1 MPTNLPS
8 TINIDH
14 FYSAVQRNPN
24 NLDEFQGQSDTQK
37 SSLINQV
44 IEKLSLDDLSE
55 LNIQHRVGRTTY
67 NPLQNLLDFLNNNF
81 DKGNIKIQNVK
92 LRKIILKIITKI
104 NSEPE
109 VRMYLYQIKA
119 CSNLLT
125 KTKISINSN
134 LNIFLELGKFE
145 LRLIKSHDLIDL
157 LPHNLKDR
165 ECFEELIN
173 DYLTF
178 VTEINY
184 NNNSNE
190 VHLIVDQLGE
200 FKRLTQFRDVNH
212 INLEI
217 SKFFNRIHKK
227 IEEIGKLEPKFS
239 PGFQSDAF
247 NPVSNTT
254 NTSNN
259 TDFNLYFPLPISNI
273 SSPSLPGITN
283 ETSANNFFS
292 NNPEYVIGS
301 IIGGIIG
308 GLVLIITGVITF
320 WRWKKSTT
328 PDQTDIEASKNKA
341 IQMKD
346 LPPTNEI
353 KKDFPKKKYNYI
365 NEENLKNIRNY
376 SDNLQISLKNFV
388 NSLETSKNNDCSI
401 MEENLNDPTIGER
414 IKNKESVLEKIT
426 HLNSYSKVFTLHKLL
441 MEERHKEACEHYED
455 KKIFEEKMGATANI
469 FKLMQGFYETDLSSE
484 SKPLKSSLE
493 VIEGFIRGRANQFD
507 SNTLP
512 LLTEVL
518 DSLNSLLSSLRQP
531 LSRYNTVHAGFQG
544 EEKGEKNGKQQI
556 LNNLHKLEAFKT
568 PTSSSS
574 SQPHSSRP
582 LSMSASFF
590 SKSDKQLESTTY
602 STKKTSLE
610 QKANSDRPNSYES
623 GTSDTSESGQ
633 SVYNSNNTLSKT
645 PLIKNNR

>member
-92 LRKIILKIITKI
+92 LREIILKIITKI

-119 CSNLLT
+119 CSNLLI

-178 VTEINY
+178 VTKINY
-184 NNNSNE
+184 NNNSSE
-190 VHLIVDQLGE
+190 VHLIVDQLRE

-212 INLEI
+212 INPEI
-217 SKFFNRIHKK
+217 SEFFNKIHKK
-227 IEEIGKLEPKFS
+227 IEEIGKLESKFP
-239 PGFQSDAF
+239 PGFQSDAS
-247 NPVSNTT
+247 NPVSNATIIP
-254 NTSNN
+254 NH
-259 TDFNLYFPLPISNI
+259 TDFNLDFPLKISNI
-273 SSPSLPGITN
+273 SSTSLPGITN

-292 NNPEYVIGS
+292 NNSAYLLLS
-301 IIGGIIG
+301 GGIV
-308 GLVLIITGVITF
+308 GLAFIAITGIAF
-320 WRWKKSTT
+320 LWRKNTT
-328 PDQTDIEASKNKA
+328 PQQADVEANKNTGMP
-341 IQMKD
+341 MKD
-346 LPPTNEI
+346 LLPTCEI
-353 KKDFPKKKYNYI
+353 KKTFGPYMSK
-365 NEENLKNIRNY
+365 ENLKNIREC
-376 SDNLQISLKNFV
+376 SGNLQKSLITFV
-388 NSLETSKNNDCSI
+388 SSLETSIANDNSI
-401 MEENLNDPTIGER
+401 IVENLNDPTIGER
-414 IKNKESVLEKIT
+414 IKNKQYVLEKIT
-426 HLNSYSKVFTLHKLL
+426 HLNSYPNVSILHELL
-441 MEERHKEACEHYED
+441 MEERHKEAYEHYED

-493 VIEGFIRGRANQFD
+493 VIKGFIRGRANQFD

-518 DSLNSLLSSLRQP
+518 VSLNRLLFSLRQP

-544 EEKGEKNGKQQI
+544 EENGKQQI
-556 LNNLHKLEAFKT
+556 LNNM
-568 PTSSSS
+568 P
-574 SQPHSSRP
+574 
-582 LSMSASFF
+582 ASFF
-590 SKSDKQLESTTY
+590 SKSDKQLGPTTY
-602 STKKTSLE
+602 STE
-610 QKANSDRPNSYES
+610 QKANSDRPNSSES

>member
-24 NLDEFQGQSDTQK
+24 NLDEFQEQSDTQK
-37 SSLINQV
+37 SSLISQV
-44 IEKLSLDDLSE
+44 IEKLSLDDLTE

-81 DKGNIKIQNVK
+81 YILKKNLDKGNIKIQNVK
-92 LRKIILKIITKI
+92 LRKIILKTITKI

-125 KTKISINSN
+125 KIKISINSN

-178 VTEINY
+178 ITKINY

-190 VHLIVDQLGE
+190 VHLIVDQLRE

-212 INLEI
+212 INPEI
-217 SKFFNRIHKK
+217 SEFFNKIHKK
-227 IEEIGKLEPKFS
+227 IEEIGELESKFP

-254 NTSNN
+254 NISNN
-259 TDFNLYFPLPISNI
+259 TDFNLVFPLPISNI

-292 NNPEYVIGS
+292 NNPEYVIS
-301 IIGGIIG
+301 SIIG
-308 GLVLIITGVITF
+308 GLVLIVTGGIAF
-320 WRWKKSTT
+320 WRWKKLTT

-346 LPPTNEI
+346 LPTNEI
-353 KKDFPKKKYNYI
+353 KKIFPKKKYNYI

-376 SDNLQISLKNFV
+376 SDNLQTSLKNFV
-388 NSLETSKNNDCSI
+388 NSLETSKNNDYSI
-401 MEENLNDPTIGER
+401 MEKNLNDPTIGER
-414 IKNKESVLEKIT
+414 IKNKESVLEEIT

-512 LLTEVL
+512 LLKEVL

-531 LSRYNTVHAGFQG
+531 LSRYNTVHAGFQ
-544 EEKGEKNGKQQI
+544 GEKNGKQQI

-574 SQPHSSRP
+574 SQPHPSRP
-582 LSMSASFF
+582 LSMSAPFF

-610 QKANSDRPNSYES
+610 QKANSDRPNSSES